1 MKPEDR
7 ANLFR
12 IGLVVAI
19 SLLVLGL
26 AIAGITSKQRLFERK
41 VEYYTF
47 FPDASGLK
55 EGSSVWFQGVEVG
68 YVSKIDFSEDSE
80 NTTVKVSYK
89 VSSKIIPRIT
99 GETRAVIKSLGLL
112 GDKFIS
118 LEKVAGEKGLPANL
132 LPGSEIRNYAPVSLR
147 ELGQGAQDIMATLS
161 ELNKNMNALVTQ
173 AQKGGGP
180 VSRLLNDQ
188 QLGNEMID
196 DLRKILADMQKITDR
211 LESGEGLA
219 GGVLAKNG
227 GNDESA
233 KELRA
238 SIEKFNAI
246 LTGINEGKGVL
257 GLLVTELNE
266 GKDARQSM
274 VDFFSALAVFSKSL
288 EDSDSL
294 LHRLVVD
301 EEYGKEMAE
310 RLLSINRS
318 LDEILKKIEK
328 GDGTVGGLVN
338 DPSVYRSLSA
348 TADGISR
355 SGVVKWYLEKK
366 AKEAAE
372 AERKA
377 MDKKESS
384 GKDKAKE

>member
-7 ANLFR
+7 SNLFR
-12 IGLVVAI
+12 IGLVVAV

-68 YVSKIDFSEDSE
+68 YVSKIDFSEDNE
-80 NTTVKVSYK
+80 NTTVKVTYK
-89 VSSKIIPRIT
+89 LSSKIIPRIT

-118 LEKVAGEKGLPANL
+118 LEKVAGEKGVPANL
-132 LPGSEIRNYAPVSLR
+132 LPGSEIKNYAPVSLR
-147 ELGQGAQDIMATLS
+147 ELGQGAQDIMATLN

-180 VSRLLNDQ
+180 VSRLLSDQ
-188 QLGNEMID
+188 QLGNEMVD
-196 DLRKILADMQKITDR
+196 DLRKILADIEKITNR
-211 LESGEGLA
+211 LEGGDGLA

-227 GNDESA
+227 GNDQAA
-233 KELRA
+233 KELRE
-238 SIEKFNAI
+238 SIEKFNSI
-246 LTGINEGKGVL
+246 ISGINEGKGVL
-257 GLLVTELNE
+257 GLLVTEMNE

-294 LHRLVVD
+294 LHKLVVD
-301 EEYGKEMAE
+301 EKYGREMAE
-310 RLLSINRS
+310 HLLSINRS
-318 LDEILKKIEK
+318 LDDILKKIEK
-328 GDGTVGGLVN
+328 GEGTVGGLVN
-338 DPSVYRSLSA
+338 DPSVYKSLSA
-348 TADGISR
+348 TADGIRR
-355 SGVVKWYLEKK
+355 SGIVKWYLEKK

-372 AERKA
+372 AEKKA
-377 MDKKESS
+377 AEDKEGS
-384 GKDKAKE
+384 GKEKGAE